1 MHRRNSADFSLQ
13 YKVLWNSY
21 EFSAFLDDIRTPG
34 LEVEV
39 KLAVPA
45 FRSDHQIGP
54 RDFDFMLRGW
64 FWFRSAILVG
74 GGKFKVVIRAW
85 PGCLAQCLMMLV
97 SIAGFLGS
105 SNLRSKFVRCD

>member
-1 MHRRNSADFSLQ
+1 MHNVSEIS
-13 YKVLWNSY
+13 
-21 EFSAFLDDIRTPG
+21 EFLDDIRTPG

-54 RDFDFMLRGW
+54 RDFEFMLRGW
-64 FWFRSAILVG
+64 FWLRSAILVG

-85 PGCLAQCLMMLV
+85 PGYLVQCLMMLV
-97 SIAGFLGS
+97 SIAEFLGS